1 MINYIWGIF
10 IVLGVIISI
19 IKKDSN
25 LTNNLITSGTKGI
38 DMIINLVP
46 LMCLW
51 LGTMKIADSSGLLNI
66 ISNKLSKVIRVVF
79 PEIPKGDPA
88 IAYISSNIVMNMLG
102 LGNAATPFGI
112 KAMTRLKE
120 LNNNSDIASRSMITF
135 LVINTSSVTIIPT
148 TVISLRIASGS
159 NNPTEIMTAC
169 IITTF
174 LFGEDFMFNYLIP
187 IIVIIILIYGLY
199 KKVDIFDT
207 FLLGVKEGLKSSINL
222 FPTIF
227 AMIIAINLLTNSG
240 FILDLSNILKP
251 IFNKISFPVEV
262 LSLAILRPI
271 SGSASLS
278 MLSEILSNYGPDSFI
293 GRVASVMQGSTDTT
307 IYIISLYF
315 ASIGVKKIKYSLI
328 VGLLSDLISIIL
340 SVVIVTLIFGN

>member
-1 MINYIWGIF
+1 
-10 IVLGVIISI
+10 
-19 IKKDSN
+19 
-25 LTNNLITSGTKGI
+25 
-38 DMIINLVP
+38 
-46 LMCLW
+46 
-51 LGTMKIADSSGLLNI
+51 
-66 ISNKLSKVIRVVF
+66 
-79 PEIPKGDPA
+79 
-88 IAYISSNIVMNMLG
+88 
-102 LGNAATPFGI
+102 
-112 KAMTRLKE
+112 
-120 LNNNSDIASRSMITF
+120 
-135 LVINTSSVTIIPT
+135 
-148 TVISLRIASGS
+148 
-159 NNPTEIMTAC
+159 
-169 IITTF
+169 
-174 LFGEDFMFNYLIP
+174 MFNYLIP

-227 AMIIAINLLTNSG
+227 AMIIAINLLTKSG
-240 FILDLSNILKP
+240 FILDLSNTLKP
-251 IFNKISFPVEV
+251 LFNKISFPVEV

-307 IYIISLYF
+307 IYIISIYF